1 MAKLYI
7 VPTPIGNLSD
17 MTYRAVEV
25 LKNVGLILCEDT
37 RTSQVLFRHYGIVA
51 PKLESHHKFNEHK
64 TAEYISDRIA
74 SGLDTALVSDAG
86 MPGVSDPGF
95 LLVRACVEKGVEVE
109 TLPGPCAFLP
119 ALVNSGFPLDRF
131 VFEGFL
137 PQKKGRSSRLAALKD
152 EQRTMIFYESPY
164 RLVKAL
170 SQMKEVFGED
180 RPASVSRELTKIH
193 EETVRGTLA
202 GLEVHFLENEP
213 KGEIVIV
220 VSGAPEPVK
229 ETGVS
234 KNKYKTRD

>member
-37 RTSQVLFRHYGIVA
+37 RTSQVLFRHYGIVV

-202 GLEVHFLENEP
+202 GLEAHFLENEP

-234 KNKYKTRD
+234 KNKYKDRD

>member
-1 MAKLYI
+1 M
-7 VPTPIGNLSD
+7 
-17 MTYRAVEV
+17 
-25 LKNVGLILCEDT
+25 
-37 RTSQVLFRHYGIVA
+37 
-51 PKLESHHKFNEHK
+51 
-64 TAEYISDRIA
+64 
-74 SGLDTALVSDAG
+74 
-86 MPGVSDPGF
+86 
-95 LLVRACVEKGVEVE
+95 EKGVEVE

-202 GLEVHFLENEP
+202 GLEAHFLENEP

>member
-193 EETVRGTLA
+193 EETVRSTLA
-202 GLEVHFLENEP
+202 GLEAHFLENEP

>member
-64 TAEYISDRIA
+64 TAVYIRDRIA

-202 GLEVHFLENEP
+202 WLEAHFLENEP

>member
-202 GLEVHFLENEP
+202 GLEAHFLENEP

-220 VSGAPEPVK
+220 VSGTPEPVK

-234 KNKYKTRD
+234 KNKYKARD